1 MAEPDGTGR
10 EPVLPESSMGQR
22 RSHLQ
27 SNLARSR
34 LSPRIADAE
43 AEAQG
48 VEGLP
53 SHAAGEGQRA
63 GDPRSAGL
71 SVGVGLVRT
80 RGLLL
85 RTEGPHA
92 PRDLCLL
99 RDARFSRGERPFA
112 EKARWG
118 PTPGVG
124 SPGPGPRRPN
134 PLQGLRGT
142 SAGSEKHFESERMV
156 SERKRERG
164 PDAPRGGRTSGT
176 RCRVN
181 RASPGRSQSADRE
194 CPEQASL
201 RYRQCRIR
209 GRGGGGRG
217 FRGAATAFWNW
228 KGWPRPSLVNVLS
241 AAEVCTSERF
251 KWQLLVLCSAAPQE
265 VAGAGPSRR
274 LPAEVPRKVFSA
286 LPHARTFA

>member
-1 MAEPDGTGR
+1 MWAWGWCAPAGC
-10 EPVLPESSMGQR
+10 SSGQR
-22 RSHLQ
+22 GHTRPGTCASCGTLGFPVGSDPLLRKQGGDQRSVWG
-27 SNLARSR
+27 
-34 LSPRIADAE
+34 P
-43 AEAQG
+43 
-48 VEGLP
+48 
-53 SHAAGEGQRA
+53 
-63 GDPRSAGL
+63 
-71 SVGVGLVRT
+71 
-80 RGLLL
+80 RGLGLGGQTPYRGSGGRRRAL
-85 RTEGPHA
+85 RNI
-92 PRDLCLL
+92 L
-99 RDARFSRGERPFA
+99 
-112 EKARWG
+112 KAREWY
-118 PTPGVG
+118 
-124 SPGPGPRRPN
+124 
-134 PLQGLRGT
+134 Q
-142 SAGSEKHFESERMV
+142 
-156 SERKRERG
+156 RKRVRG

-194 CPEQASL
+194 CPGQASL

>member
-1 MAEPDGTGR
+1 
-10 EPVLPESSMGQR
+10 MGQR

-71 SVGVGLVRT
+71 SVGMGLVRT

-142 SAGSEKHFESERMV
+142 SAGSEKHFESERIV
-156 SERKRERG
+156 STK
-164 PDAPRGGRTSGT
+164 TGT
-176 RCRVN
+176 RPRRPAWRPN
-181 RASPGRSQSADRE
+181 LGHAMPSEQSQSRQVTVPDRE
-194 CPEQASL
+194 CPGQASL

-217 FRGAATAFWNW
+217 FRGAATAFWNS

>member
-1 MAEPDGTGR
+1 MGPAVAEPDGTGR
-10 EPVLPESSMGQR
+10 EPVLPESSMGQC

-92 PRDLCLL
+92 PRDLCL
-99 RDARFSRGERPFA
+99 RQDARFSRGERPFA

-134 PLQGLRGT
+134 PHRG
-142 SAGSEKHFESERMV
+142 S
-156 SERKRERG
+156 
-164 PDAPRGGRTSGT
+164 GGRRQALRNILKAREWYQNENGNEAPTP
-176 RCRVN
+176 RVEAEP
-181 RASPGRSQSADRE
+181 RARD
-194 CPEQASL
+194 
-201 RYRQCRIR
+201 
-209 GRGGGGRG
+209 
-217 FRGAATAFWNW
+217 
-228 KGWPRPSLVNVLS
+228 
-241 AAEVCTSERF
+241 AE
-251 KWQLLVLCSAAPQE
+251 
-265 VAGAGPSRR
+265 
-274 LPAEVPRKVFSA
+274 
-286 LPHARTFA
+286 

>member
-1 MAEPDGTGR
+1 MGT
-10 EPVLPESSMGQR
+10 
-22 RSHLQ
+22 
-27 SNLARSR
+27 NARCGVPGAWAS
-34 LSPRIADAE
+34 E
-43 AEAQG
+43 AK
-48 VEGLP
+48 P
-53 SHAAGEGQRA
+53 
-63 GDPRSAGL
+63 P
-71 SVGVGLVRT
+71 
-80 RGLLL
+80 
-85 RTEGPHA
+85 
-92 PRDLCLL
+92 
-99 RDARFSRGERPFA
+99 SRGSGGRRRA
-112 EKARWG
+112 LRNILKAREWY
-118 PTPGVG
+118 
-124 SPGPGPRRPN
+124 
-134 PLQGLRGT
+134 Q
-142 SAGSEKHFESERMV
+142 
-156 SERKRERG
+156 RKRERG

-176 RCRVN
+176 RCQVN

-194 CPEQASL
+194 CPGQASL